1 MSLLTTS
8 SSSTTWSYQ
17 LQFNFKFRKSQT
29 PLLFIKAFRG
39 SNPGN
44 IRRHHLRV
52 HCVAQDEAK
61 SSSSSDESER
71 RRSGD
76 SWNNLKPSAVDA
88 ALSDWFGNSDSSSD
102 SGKKNGIGGILGV
115 GLAGVLL
122 VAGITSAAIAIGKR
136 SSSRSMPVMK
146 PITEQQEVLLSSE
159 EEVIGEEGNINDGKL
174 NVHDESNP
182 QNGSQTV
189 LVNDDTNEDS
199 SYVNEN
205 STPIG
210 LDASPLEQ
218 VQTDS
223 ASPDVNSPDTIPISP
238 DFSQPE
244 NVEDS
249 YVASSFIDTMS
260 TIVMNETDDQL
271 DAVPNSAEAGQ
282 IDASDTGLEPSSS
295 VVLPINLQNVD
306 SSATIAATE
315 TDSVPIVDKPVV
327 TSVASKEEDEVQKPS
342 VFVSR
347 GIPAPT
353 LLSAALQVPPG
364 KVLVP
369 AVADQTQSQALMALQ
384 VLKVI
389 ESDAQPGDLCTRRE
403 YARWLVSAS
412 STLSRNLILKV
423 YPAMYIENATELAF
437 DDITPE
443 DPDFSFIQGLAEAG
457 LISSKLSRRDMMSS
471 PDEDIGSFYF
481 HPNSPLSRQDLVT
494 WKMALEKRQLPE
506 ADRKAL
512 HQLSGFIDIDRID
525 PDACPALVA
534 DLSAAEP
541 GIVALAFGYTR
552 LFQPDKPVTKG
563 QAAIALATG
572 EAVDA
577 VSEEIARIEAESI
590 AEKAVATHNALM
602 AEVEKDINANFEME
616 LLMEREKIDAVQK
629 MAEEAMQEVEKLR
642 AEREEKNI
650 VLMKERATVESE
662 MEVLS
667 KLRHELEEQWQSVMS
682 NKAEISYEKEQMEK
696 LKKETEDENRAITR
710 LQYEL
715 EVERKALSMAR
726 AWAEDE
732 AKRVQGHA
740 KALEEA
746 RDRWERK
753 GLKVMVD
760 DDLRGE
766 EEASADVTWT
776 NVGKKLSVEETTER
790 AETLMDK
797 LKVMA
802 SEVSGKFKEII
813 NQIIQKI
820 QSLITAIKEW
830 FSSAGKQTTEFR
842 DVAVAKVGGS
852 VQELQQNATGFG
864 TTVKEGVEKLT
875 QKFKT

>member
-1 MSLLTTS
+1 
-8 SSSTTWSYQ
+8 
-17 LQFNFKFRKSQT
+17 
-29 PLLFIKAFRG
+29 
-39 SNPGN
+39 
-44 IRRHHLRV
+44 
-52 HCVAQDEAK
+52 
-61 SSSSSDESER
+61 
-71 RRSGD
+71 
-76 SWNNLKPSAVDA
+76 
-88 ALSDWFGNSDSSSD
+88 
-102 SGKKNGIGGILGV
+102 
-115 GLAGVLL
+115 
-122 VAGITSAAIAIGKR
+122 
-136 SSSRSMPVMK
+136 MPVMK